1 MTDLCILRRA
11 EETELL
17 KATRADDAFALAAQ
31 LAEGHPFEMHVVAI
45 YPCSGHLLENMSLP
59 GHVKSGWYRTG
70 PASLITTVAA
80 HVAASLESAQDERL
94 YTESDTLKQ
103 DAAAE
108 SDTLKQDAAA
118 ESDDS
123 TATENGDEEDT
134 LLTEL
139 FASVQVCS
147 KTEADKATTI
157 KKALVKKHGK
167 AQATL
172 LLAPLKEAVLKGAG
186 YSKQRLYVY
195 QGQPLRLK

>member
-1 MTDLCILRRA
+1 MTDLCILQRTG
-11 EETELL
+11 ETELL
-17 KATRADDAFALAAQ
+17 KVTRTDDAFALATQ

-45 YPCSGHLLENMSLP
+45 YPCRGYLLENMSLP

-70 PASLITTVAA
+70 VASLITTVAA
-80 HVAASLESAQDERL
+80 HVAASLDSAQDEGL
-94 YTESDTLKQ
+94 GTESDTTLK
-103 DAAAE
+103 
-108 SDTLKQDAAA
+108 KQDAAA
-118 ESDDS
+118 ESDDA
-123 TATENGDEEDT
+123 TASEKGDEEDT
-134 LLTEL
+134 LLSEL

-157 KKALVKKHGK
+157 KKALLQKHSK

-186 YSKQRLYVY
+186 DIKQRLYTY